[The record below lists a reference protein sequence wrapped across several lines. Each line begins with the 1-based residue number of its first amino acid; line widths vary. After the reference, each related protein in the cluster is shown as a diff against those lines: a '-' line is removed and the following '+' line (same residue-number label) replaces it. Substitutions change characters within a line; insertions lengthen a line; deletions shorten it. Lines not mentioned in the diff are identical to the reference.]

1 MKNKVPRPSNADA
14 ADRPEGL
21 GAQLWRRPPVAPR
34 AALNGYEAAALCAE
48 GVGEAALGEYEP
60 SIHLIS

>member
-1 MKNKVPRPSNADA
+1 MAQKHRTAPDSACVVKNKVPRPSS
-14 ADRPEGL
+14 P
-21 GAQLWRRPPVAPR
+21 
-34 AALNGYEAAALCAE
+34 LNGYEAAALCAE